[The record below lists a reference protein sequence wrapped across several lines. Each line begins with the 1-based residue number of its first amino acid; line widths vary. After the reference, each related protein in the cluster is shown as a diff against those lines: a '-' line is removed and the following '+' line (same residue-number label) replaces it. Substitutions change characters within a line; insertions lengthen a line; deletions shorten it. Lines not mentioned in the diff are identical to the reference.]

1 MTSAA
6 LRQWYRC
13 MGASFC
19 LLMKQKKLTTRHIMR
34 HIIGIRHILFS
45 CAYRLVPKRID
56 AYASTS
62 SVFAQFHPKD
72 VARSHAYIG
81 GVNWYPSDSRSRR
94 LNLQAINV
102 DRSSGSGTFGFLA
115 RRLNGVSLTITIGAT
130 APF

>member
-19 LLMKQKKLTTRHIMR
+19 LLMKQKKLTTRHIR
-34 HIIGIRHILFS
+34 GIRHILS
-45 CAYRLVPKRID
+45 SVAYRLVPKRID

-62 SVFAQFHPKD
+62 SVFPQFHPND
-72 VARSHAYIG
+72 VEHPHAYIG
-81 GVNWYPSDSRSRR
+81 GVNWYPSDSRSHR

-102 DRSSGSGTFGFLA
+102 DRSPGSSTFGFPA
-115 RRLNGVSLTITIGAT
+115 RRLKGVSLTITIGAT